1 MNKNYSYIISA
12 IAVILTSVL
21 GSTWTANSARSEW
34 YKCIKPRAITPPNFI
49 FPIVWTIL
57 YFTLFLGLARA
68 LHKNYVLIYV
78 LLFTTLILNVIWCY
92 YYFNQREIKIAF
104 IILIALIIL
113 AIMIIALSFYKKD
126 SHLANLI
133 IPYLLWISYASV
145 LNYFSMS
152 KLNICSDL
160 KI

>member
-1 MNKNYSYIISA
+1 MNKVYSYIISA
-12 IAVILTSVL
+12 IAVILTSLL
-21 GSTWTANSARSEW
+21 GSMSTAKSVKSEW

-68 LHKNYVLIYV
+68 LRENYVIICV
-78 LLFTTLILNVIWCY
+78 LLFATLILNVVWCY

-104 IILIALIIL
+104 IILIALVIL
-113 AIMIIALSFYKKD
+113 AVVIISLSFYKKD

-145 LNYFSMS
+145 LNYFSIS
-152 KLNICSDL
+152 KLNICSEL

>member
-1 MNKNYSYIISA
+1 MNQIYSYIISA
-12 IAVILTSVL
+12 IAVILTSLL
-21 GSTWTANSARSEW
+21 GSMSTSTSVKTEW
-34 YKCIKPRAITPPNFI
+34 YKCIKAREITPPNFI

-68 LHKNYVLIYV
+68 LRENYVLICV
-78 LLFTTLILNVIWCY
+78 LLFATLILNVLWCY
-92 YYFNQREIKIAF
+92 YYFNQREIKIAY

-113 AIMIIALSFYKKD
+113 AVMIIALSFYKKD

-145 LNYFSMS
+145 LNYVSMS
-152 KLNICSDL
+152 KVNICTDL